1 MQLNFYSCL
10 MAMIASTSMIIVIYF
25 LKKTKYFSNAFGVAF
40 MGVLYLLSFIRLLVP
55 YELPAVQILL
65 GDKIVLPKIM
75 DVLENRSSLTNHLP
89 HKAMYII
96 GVVSVWVTI
105 ALLLLLL
112 IRQLVFVIS
121 IYKTKNHATESEQK
135 MLSEIS
141 RKVFGRR
148 TMMKLIK
155 CDEVVVPMVV
165 GVLKSTVIIPN
176 REYSVDE
183 LELVLYHE
191 CAHLKNH
198 DLWLKLLVYIY
209 CCVFWFNP
217 FVYLLKSDIDFI
229 LEIKCDST
237 VCKFLSEEK
246 TLDYAK
252 LINNNARNG
261 YKKNKRAY
269 LMTAGFESTNDS
281 RHICRMNS
289 ILNLKSKNRKLPTLI
304 VSLIMVMICVL
315 SYIVMWQ
322 PDYSDNFESSVIMV
336 VKSENGSGDE
346 KLNHRGAYLVPS
358 DDDNYIFCYSKGKA
372 IVNKKDIEKG
382 YYKGYPVIEKK
393 FDESVFRKQ

>member
-1 MQLNFYSCL
+1 

-96 GVVSVWVTI
+96 GVVSVWVSI

-165 GVLKSTVIIPN
+165 GVLKSTVI
-176 REYSVDE
+176 SQ
-183 LELVLYHE
+183 
-191 CAHLKNH
+191 
-198 DLWLKLLVYIY
+198 
-209 CCVFWFNP
+209 
-217 FVYLLKSDIDFI
+217 
-229 LEIKCDST
+229 T
-237 VCKFLSEEK
+237 
-246 TLDYAK
+246 
-252 LINNNARNG
+252 
-261 YKKNKRAY
+261 
-269 LMTAGFESTNDS
+269 ESTALTS
-281 RHICRMNS
+281 WS
-289 ILNLKSKNRKLPTLI
+289 
-304 VSLIMVMICVL
+304 
-315 SYIVMWQ
+315 
-322 PDYSDNFESSVIMV
+322 
-336 VKSENGSGDE
+336 
-346 KLNHRGAYLVPS
+346 
-358 DDDNYIFCYSKGKA
+358 
-372 IVNKKDIEKG
+372 
-382 YYKGYPVIEKK
+382 
-393 FDESVFRKQ
+393 